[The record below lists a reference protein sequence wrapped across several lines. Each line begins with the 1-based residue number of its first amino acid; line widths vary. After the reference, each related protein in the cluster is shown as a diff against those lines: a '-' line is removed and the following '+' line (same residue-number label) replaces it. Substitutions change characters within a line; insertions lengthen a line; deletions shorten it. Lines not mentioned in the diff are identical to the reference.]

1 MGVYIV
7 TESAGRYRIRGS
19 RSGWGYAGCTM
30 SPFLKY
36 TLARLG
42 LFGLVALAVIA
53 IPVDVSITLKLM
65 VAVLVSAALAFFLL
79 KGLREEASVQAVGIA
94 ERRAEKRERLRAAL
108 NGDDDGGESA
118 TKAD

>member
-1 MGVYIV
+1 
-7 TESAGRYRIRGS
+7 
-19 RSGWGYAGCTM
+19 M

-42 LFGLVALAVIA
+42 LFGLAACLMLVVPL
-53 IPVDVSITLKLM
+53 DVSVLLKLM
-65 VAVLVSAALAFFLL
+65 IALLASAALSFFLL
-79 KGLREEASVQAVGIA
+79 KGLRQEASMQAVGMA
-94 ERRAEKRERLRAAL
+94 ERRVEKRERLRAAL